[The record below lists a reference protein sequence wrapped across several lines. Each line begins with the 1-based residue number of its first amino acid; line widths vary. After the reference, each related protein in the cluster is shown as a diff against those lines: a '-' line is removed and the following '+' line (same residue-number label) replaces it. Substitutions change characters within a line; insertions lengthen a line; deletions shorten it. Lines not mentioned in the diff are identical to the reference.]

1 MLLDTKNKNSPDAL
15 SRLYRKISW
24 RLLPFLLLC
33 YVFAYLDRVNIGFA
47 KLQMQADLGFSDKVY
62 GIAAGM
68 FFVGYVLFE
77 VPSNLMLPK
86 AGVRRTLGRIMVLWG
101 LTSTSMLFVQNE
113 TTFYVLRFILGV
125 FEAGFAPA
133 MIFYMTYWYAQK
145 RMASVMSIIWLA
157 APLAGI
163 FAAPVSTWIMDAFA
177 GHNGLAGWQWMF
189 LLEGLPCAVLGVV
202 AWFYLTD
209 RPEQAQWLS
218 AEEKRLLASQ
228 VNVEKTQ
235 HHSFRAV
242 LRDPKIYLLA
252 AAYFCLLNGIY
263 TTSFWLP
270 TLLRDAGITDIK
282 QVGLYSSVPYIAAVV
297 AMLIF
302 SRSSDRLGERRLHS
316 AIPALI
322 AAVALALSTQ
332 ISGQLFWT
340 MVSLTVATSMTW
352 VAYTVFWAMPGQ
364 FLKGDS
370 AAGGIALINSI
381 GQTGGFFS
389 PIIIGWA
396 KTTTGSTNAGLL
408 LMSSLLVVGALL
420 LLASRA
426 PQRSI
431 ANALPSR

>member
-1 MLLDTKNKNSPDAL
+1 MSVESNNKNNPDAL

-86 AGVRRTLGRIMVLWG
+86 VGVRRTLGRIMVLWG
-101 LTSTSMLFVQNE
+101 LTSTSMLFVQSE

-163 FAAPVSTWIMDAFA
+163 FAAPASTWIMDAFA
-177 GHNGLAGWQWMF
+177 GHSGLAGWQWMF
-189 LLEGLPCAVLGVV
+189 LLEGLPCAVLGIV

-209 RPEQAQWLS
+209 RPEDAHWLS
-218 AEEKRLLASQ
+218 ADEKRLLASE
-228 VNVEKTQ
+228 VKVEKAP
-235 HHSFRAV
+235 HHSFKAV

-282 QVGLYSSVPYIAAVV
+282 QIGLYSAIPYVAAVI
-297 AMLIF
+297 AMIVF
-302 SRSSDRLGERRLHS
+302 SRSSDRRGERRLHS

-322 AAVALALSTQ
+322 AAVALACSTQ

-340 MVSLTVATSMTW
+340 MLTLTIATSMSW

-364 FLKGDS
+364 YLKGDT

-396 KTTTGSTNAGLL
+396 KTATGTTSSGLL
-408 LMSSLLVVGALL
+408 LMSTLLVVGALL

-431 ANALPSR
+431 ASALPAQ